1 MVQELCHYSLCLL
14 VHNCSPEKALTSIAY
29 LAASKEEKEMKTFLE
44 EREAEMLQMLEKLV
58 NIDSGSY
65 VKHGIDSIGEILKG
79 EYERLGF
86 EVQVHPQQEYGNNIS
101 IKHPEA
107 TDPKIIIVAH
117 MDTVFPDGTAKHR
130 PFSRDEKRAYGPG
143 VIDMKA
149 SQVAALYAMKAL
161 IENGEEAYKNVQ
173 IVLNSDEEIGSPS
186 SRVLIEE
193 KAKGKKYALIMEPGR
208 ADGSVV
214 SERKGGGR
222 YSIKITGKGAHAG
235 IEPQKG
241 RSAIEE
247 LAHKIIKLHGI
258 TNYDQGVTVNVGLI
272 DGGTS
277 VNTVSPIAEGHIDVR
292 VVTTEQ
298 AQTTAKAIE
307 EICSTPDVEGTSIEL
322 SGAIGRP
329 PMFPNDKSRELLEVV
344 KEVGAKLG
352 VEIKDTKTGG
362 GSDGNFTQAMGVATL
377 DGLGP
382 VGGNAHS
389 DQEYLEINTFVERTL
404 VLVETI
410 KKLSE

>member
-1 MVQELCHYSLCLL
+1 M
-14 VHNCSPEKALTSIAY
+14 KMY
-29 LAASKEEKEMKTFLE
+29 LEEK
-44 EREAEMLQMLEKLV
+44 EAEMLQLLEKLV

-79 EYERLGF
+79 EYEKLGF

-117 MDTVFPDGTAKHR
+117 MDTVFPDGTAKQR
-130 PFSRDEKRAYGPG
+130 TFSRDEKRAYGPG

-161 IENGEEAYKNVQ
+161 IEADEDAYKNVQ

-214 SERKGGGR
+214 SERKGGGQ
-222 YSIKITGKGAHAG
+222 YSIRITGKGAHAG

-247 LAHKIIKLHGI
+247 LARKIIKLHGI
-258 TNYDQGVTVNVGLI
+258 TNYDEGVTVNVGLI

-322 SGAIGRP
+322 SGGIGRP

-344 KEVGAKLG
+344 KEVGTTLG

-389 DQEYLEINTFVERTL
+389 DQEYIEINTFVERTL
-404 VLVETI
+404 VLIETM
-410 KKLSE
+410 KKLSER

>member
-1 MVQELCHYSLCLL
+1 MEFYLK
-14 VHNCSPEKALTSIAY
+14 EK
-29 LAASKEEKEMKTFLE
+29 
-44 EREAEMLQMLEKLV
+44 EAEMLQLLGKLV

-65 VKHGIDSIGEILKG
+65 VKHGIDSIGEILRE
-79 EYERLGF
+79 EYEKLGF
-86 EVQVHPQQEYGNNIS
+86 EVQVHPQQKYGNSMS

-107 TDPKIIIVAH
+107 TDPQIIIVAH
-117 MDTVFPDGTAKHR
+117 MDTVFPDGTAKQR

-161 IENGEEAYKNVQ
+161 IEADEKDAYTNVQ

-214 SERKGGGR
+214 SERKGGGK
-222 YSIKITGKGAHAG
+222 YTIKVTGKGAHAG

-258 TNYDQGVTVNVGLI
+258 TNFNEGVTVNVGLI
-272 DGGTS
+272 EGGTS

-298 AQTTAKAIE
+298 AEKTAKAIE

-322 SGAIGRP
+322 TGAIGRP
-329 PMFPNDKSRELLEVV
+329 PMFPNDKSRALLEVV

-362 GSDGNFTQAMGVATL
+362 GSDGNFTQAIGVATL

-389 DQEYLEINTFVERTL
+389 DEEYLEINTFVERTL
-404 VLVETI
+404 VLIETM
-410 KKLSE
+410 KQLSK